1 MTKKLVKVCE
11 FADIAHGE
19 ARRVEV
25 NGAVVALVRIDDSVY
40 AIGNRCSHADVS
52 LADGDVHCE
61 TKELECIR
69 HGSAFSVETG
79 WPNTLP
85 ATQPVPVYVA
95 EVRDGAVWVS
105 TEPRA

>member
-79 WPNTLP
+79 RPNTLP